1 MATKARINY
10 GGDRAFYASLGD
22 YITLPNPVDFASY
35 EHYLA
40 TALHE
45 LAHWSATLPG

>member
-1 MATKARINY
+1 MDLVR
-10 GGDRAFYASLGD
+10 
-22 YITLPNPVDFASY
+22 LPSPQDFESY

-45 LAHWSATLPG
+45 LAHWSGAKHRLDVSLRWGPSCRVKSIAL